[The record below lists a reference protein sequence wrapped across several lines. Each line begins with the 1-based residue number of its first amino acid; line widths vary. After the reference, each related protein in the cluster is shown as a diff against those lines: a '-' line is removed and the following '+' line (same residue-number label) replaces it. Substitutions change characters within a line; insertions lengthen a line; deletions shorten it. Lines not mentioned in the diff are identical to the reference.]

1 MKVKTTGLPASLTA
15 RGGIVQKCPVVDC
28 PYSNDETEIK
38 EHPKAAKKLKTDDI
52 LKSSKEKQINAE
64 IAAVLC

>member
-1 MKVKTTGLPASLTA
+1 MKVKTTGLPAALTA

-38 EHPKAAKKLKTDDI
+38 EYPKAAK
-52 LKSSKEKQINAE
+52 N
-64 IAAVLC
+64 